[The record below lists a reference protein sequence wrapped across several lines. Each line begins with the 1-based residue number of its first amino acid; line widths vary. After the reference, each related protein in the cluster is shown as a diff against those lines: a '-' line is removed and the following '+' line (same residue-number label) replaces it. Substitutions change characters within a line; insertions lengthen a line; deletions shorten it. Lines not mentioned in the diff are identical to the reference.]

1 MKVTGL
7 QVIYFVLAIVGL
19 FATWYFNLQPRETGF
34 IADLYT
40 NSASS
45 SIANDL
51 FVVVAAF
58 LVWSFIETGRLK
70 ISYWWWAACFI
81 FTFVIAAATTVPL
94 YLLLRE
100 RRLITMRETKS
111 EGHVE
116 PHP

>member
-1 MKVTGL
+1 MKITGL
-7 QVIYFVLAIVGL
+7 QVFYFVLAIVGL
-19 FATWYFNLQPRETGF
+19 IVTWYFNLQPRESGF

-81 FTFVIAAATTVPL
+81 FTFLVAAATTVPL

-100 RRLITMRETKS
+100 RRLIAIEETKS
-111 EGHVE
+111 EEHVV
-116 PHP
+116 PKP